1 MTRIRWAA
9 GPIVVALLALAGP
22 RVIGAQDL
30 RTVRGVV
37 ADSGGRT
44 VAYVSLDGGAKYR
57 ALTNAVGEFTLSVP
71 PNVGLDVNVRRI
83 GFLPTRFRVEPGS
96 DTTIRVTVQQLAVLM
111 TTQIVRAQQQIRT
124 LELRGFYER
133 MLEHQRGAL
142 VGVFI
147 LPEEIEMRN
156 PQRVSQLLEARQ
168 GVQVRRFGACNI
180 IATCYRVM
188 GQGGC
193 AATVF
198 LDGQRL
204 NSLAAASGNASA
216 APPVDELIPV
226 SSVSAVE
233 VYPRGA
239 LAPPKY
245 QAFGGTCAIV
255 LIWTK

>member
-1 MTRIRWAA
+1 MGEWK
-9 GPIVVALLALAGP
+9 L
-22 RVIGAQDL
+22 
-30 RTVRGVV
+30 TVP
-37 ADSGGRT
+37 T
-44 VAYVSLDGGAKYR
+44 
-57 ALTNAVGEFTLSVP
+57 
-71 PNVGLDVNVRRI
+71 NVGFDLNVRRI
-83 GFLPTRFRVEPGS
+83 GFLPTRVRVEPGT
-96 DTTIRVTVQQLAVLM
+96 DTTFTITIQQLAVLM
-111 TTQIVRAQQQIRT
+111 TTQVVRAQQQTRT

-133 MLEHQRGAL
+133 MLEHQRGALVGVFILL

-168 GVQVRRFGACNI
+168 GVQVRRFGGCNI

-204 NSLAAASGNASA
+204 NSLASASGNASA

-245 QAFGGTCAIV
+245 QSLGGTCAIV
-255 LIWTK
+255 LKWTR